1 MNTNKSP
8 LRYPGGKARAAI
20 TLVDSFPK
28 KISKLLSPFFG
39 GGSVE
44 IEAASRGIKVYGADL
59 FSPVA
64 FFWQQILKNPSGLV
78 TGARKYLSAMSK
90 EMFYNLQHE
99 LRDLLDDEGYHLK
112 NKKDASKAALLF
124 FVLNRSSFSGST
136 LSGGMSPGHARF
148 TPSAIERVKN
158 FKQPNIIQVENIP
171 WTETLK
177 AIDKDMFIYL
187 DPPYLIDSFLYGNS
201 GSTHKGFDH
210 IGLNKCLE
218 ELSTQGIRWML
229 SYNNCSEIVNLYS
242 KYKKM
247 FPKWK
252 YGMSNNKDSKEIL
265 ILNY

>member
-20 TLVDSFPK
+20 TLVNLFPK

-44 IEAASRGIKVYGADL
+44 IEAASRGVKVYGADL

-64 FFWQQILKNPSGLV
+64 FFWQQILKNPNDLV
-78 TGARKYLSAMSK
+78 TGAKKYLSMMSR

-99 LRDLLDDEGYHLK
+99 LRDLLDNEGFHLK
-112 NKKDASKAALLF
+112 NKRDISKAALLF
-124 FVLNRSSFSGST
+124 FVLNRSSFSGAT

-158 FKQPNIIQVENIP
+158 FKQPNLIQVENTP

-177 AIDKDMFIYL
+177 VTDKDMFVYL
-187 DPPYLIDSFLYGNS
+187 DPPYLIDSFLYGDS

-210 IGLNKCLE
+210 IGLNKRLE
-218 ELSTQGIRWML
+218 ELDAQGIRWML
-229 SYNNCSEIVNLYS
+229 SYNNCNEIVNLYS

-252 YGMSNNKDSKEIL
+252 YGMSNDKDSKEIL